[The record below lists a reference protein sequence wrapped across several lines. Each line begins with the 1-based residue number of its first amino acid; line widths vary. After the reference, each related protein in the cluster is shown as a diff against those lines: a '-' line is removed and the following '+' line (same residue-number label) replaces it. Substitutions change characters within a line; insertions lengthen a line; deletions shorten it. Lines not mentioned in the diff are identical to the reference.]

1 MRGAFTVPPNGI
13 KLTIEAGSVIR
24 FEDGASLK
32 VLGSIESLGTKDDG
46 VTFKGKGGYNIT
58 LADTGAGGGLFQHT
72 FFRNG
77 GVFEV
82 MNSESRFE
90 DCRFESCEVGGLKS
104 NQNSSI
110 SIKNS
115 VFGYN
120 KTAIM
125 AYSGGIN
132 LDDVEFSHNQEG
144 GITLMSDVST
154 AIGSLMMKDNTV
166 DITTESPP
174 LKIKKANVPDK
185 ESYEIIRSFR
195 GAIEIDYVEPFKKS
209 LKDLVDASGNDLMDK
224 IGDSLMAENF
234 EDALKYMAL
243 LKELFPKRYDDIKAI
258 DGYALFKT
266 GEAERGK
273 NSHRKLR
280 CRVCQE
286 AGGCTWSR

>member
-1 MRGAFTVPPNGI
+1 MAVTELREYLDETVSFGQKIFYRVYTKDFAENLSPAVELSRVVVKPGPTDVTGGELKEDRVFYSIGSPYIVRGAFTVPPNGI

-174 LKIKKANVPDK
+174 LKIKKRLTCLIKN
-185 ESYEIIRSFR
+185 
-195 GAIEIDYVEPFKKS
+195 
-209 LKDLVDASGNDLMDK
+209 LM
-224 IGDSLMAENF
+224 
-234 EDALKYMAL
+234 
-243 LKELFPKRYDDIKAI
+243 R
-258 DGYALFKT
+258 
-266 GEAERGK
+266 
-273 NSHRKLR
+273 
-280 CRVCQE
+280 
-286 AGGCTWSR
+286 